1 MMIHLADE
9 DLSSVI
15 DGAGPLAGLFM
26 LLLAVA
32 VFVIWKSMNRQ
43 FKRIDPSLPMGRDDR
58 EQAADRRYTEQAVEQ
73 GKEPAAA
80 VEQGKEPAA
89 ATEQGKD
96 DIAPAG

>member
-1 MMIHLADE
+1 MMVRMAEE

-32 VFVIWKSMNRQ
+32 VFIIWKSMNRQ
-43 FKRIDPSLPMGRDDR
+43 FKRIDPSLPMGPDDL
-58 EQAADRRYTEQAVEQ
+58 EQAADRRYTEEALER
-73 GKEPAAA
+73 GEEPA
-80 VEQGKEPAA
+80 PS
-89 ATEQGKD
+89 TEQGKD

>member
-1 MMIHLADE
+1 MMVHLADE

-15 DGAGPLAGLFM
+15 DGAGPLAGLFV
-26 LLLAVA
+26 LLLAAA

-43 FKRIDPSLPMGRDDR
+43 FKRIDPNLPMGRDDR
-58 EQAADRRYTEQAVEQ
+58 EQAADRGFTEQAVER
-73 GKEPAAA
+73 GE
-80 VEQGKEPAA
+80 EPAA

>member
-1 MMIHLADE
+1 MMVRMAEE

-32 VFVIWKSMNRQ
+32 VFIIWKSMNRQ
-43 FKRIDPSLPMGRDDR
+43 FKRIDPSLPMGPDDL
-58 EQAADRRYTEQAVEQ
+58 EQAADRRYTEEALER
-73 GKEPAAA
+73 GEEPA
-80 VEQGKEPAA
+80 PS
-89 ATEQGKD
+89 TEQGND

>member
-15 DGAGPLAGLFM
+15 DGAGPLAGLFV

-32 VFVIWKSMNRQ
+32 VFIIWKSMNRQ
-43 FKRIDPSLPMGRDDR
+43 FKRIDPALPMGRDDR
-58 EQAADRRYTEQAVEQ
+58 EQAADRQYTEQAVEQ
-73 GKEPAAA
+73 GE
-80 VEQGKEPAA
+80 EPAA